1 MRQLIT
7 HSTSTIMLIGG
18 RTNLLGTCD
27 CQTDPIGWDCLWS
40 GRGIWG
46 SSTTSSRPE
55 RLRHH
60 PILLHQL
67 SGPRGYTH
75 FPQLHLDATLNAGD
89 VPIAPTSS
97 LWRGVGCIQGK
108 RPTAVFYTVHLSF
121 IFNGLRRL
129 QPPHHPRPPTQESS
143 SSSDPVSICDRSLS
157 WVVSSSVEWPR
168 SRKKV

>member
-1 MRQLIT
+1 LTCWRGWLQPLFGVNMFTLIMRQLIT

-108 RPTAVFYTVHLSF
+108 RPTAVFYTCRHVESLVQSR
-121 IFNGLRRL
+121 IGGRVNGGAFDGV
-129 QPPHHPRPPTQESS
+129 PT
-143 SSSDPVSICDRSLS
+143 DSLY
-157 WVVSSSVEWPR
+157 EFD
-168 SRKKV
+168 